1 MLEWV
6 RTQNEQPL
14 PNVQRDMPMPI
25 KRTDRRPA
33 ARPLRSPHDQCWPE
47 IPPPSVGRGRRLL
60 KLLMLAILAVLLL
73 AALMLLAAIAV
84 LTGNWTGL
92 AIPLIILVAT
102 VIAVGFALGEQL

>member
-1 MLEWV
+1 M
-6 RTQNEQPL
+6 
-14 PNVQRDMPMPI
+14 
-25 KRTDRRPA
+25 
-33 ARPLRSPHDQCWPE
+33 
-47 IPPPSVGRGRRLL
+47 L